1 MHRFSSQ
8 TPIRRLRLAAF
19 LFLVAAV
26 LIPLSVGWMA
36 RGVMQQSQMQVAI
49 GFGLGV
55 LGLLFVMLQTLVAH
69 RVRCPLCMTPPLGS
83 KSCQKNRKAR
93 PLFGSYRLR
102 VACAVLA
109 KDHFRC
115 PYCGEPTLLEVRDR
129 RAMNGNGEGL
139 PRRS

>member
-19 LFLVAAV
+19 LFLVAAI

-36 RGVMQQSQMQVAI
+36 RGLVQQSQMQVAI

-69 RVRCPLCMTPPLGS
+69 RVRCSAAIACGS
-83 KSCQKNRKAR
+83 PAR
-93 PLFGSYRLR
+93 YSPRIIFAARIVASRRCLR
-102 VACAVLA
+102 CAI
-109 KDHFRC
+109 
-115 PYCGEPTLLEVRDR
+115 GVR
-129 RAMNGNGEGL
+129 
-139 PRRS
+139 

>member
-8 TPIRRLRLAAF
+8 ASVRRLRIAAF
-19 LFLVAAV
+19 LLVLGVV
-26 LIPLSVGWMA
+26 LLP
-36 RGVMQQSQMQVAI
+36 VAI
-49 GFGLGV
+49 GWMVRGAFRQSPGEVAVGFGLAVAGV
-55 LGLLFVMLQTLVAH
+55 LFLLLQILVAQ

-115 PYCGEPTLLEVRDR
+115 PYCGEPTLLEARER
-129 RAMNGNGEGL
+129 RMANGGAEGL

>member
-8 TPIRRLRLAAF
+8 TSVRRLR
-19 LFLVAAV
+19 VAAILLV
-26 LIPLSVGWMA
+26 L
-36 RGVMQQSQMQVAI
+36 GVALLPVAI
-49 GFGLGV
+49 GWMVRGAFRQSPGEVAVGFGLAVTG
-55 LGLLFVMLQTLVAH
+55 VMLLLLQILVAQ

-93 PLFGSYRLR
+93 PLMGSYRLR
-102 VACAVLA
+102 VACAVLT

-115 PYCGEPTLLEVRDR
+115 PYCGEPTLLEARVRQ
-129 RAMNGNGEGL
+129 ASNGNTTGL